1 EVVVVRMAMGEVDRK
16 NSAERGEGEKL
27 LRLIDGSDA
36 VTADSTASAEDPQ
49 ITGKLNDLSENLS
62 SLVLNYTAAVNSL
75 RKELYELCAEDS
87 RIAERT
93 STSINSDALRAAAA
107 MVEEDRLT
115 ALRNYVSSL
124 SNPSARGQWAWAC
137 VYFHTTPQ
145 VNRVWEM
152 STTPRPVDEDSS
164 SSSSS
169 CDDGVNQEDYIKLRN
184 MINKHIIDPLQ
195 QQETEEEHHL
205 GPGQGG
211 GSGSVRP
218 TAVTYKNLISLLLP
232 TAQEYH
238 NMRKRKQ
245 AEGTAD
251 R

>member
-1 EVVVVRMAMGEVDRK
+1 TSGTVCEEAVLAANVMSNGAPKGSEGGGKLSSPDLLLSQIDSRLRTLVTIIDRIHQEVVVVRMAMGEVGRK
-16 NSAERGEGEKL
+16 NPAERGEGEKL
-27 LRLIDGSDA
+27 FRVASTVFQLIDGSDA

-124 SNPSARGQWAWAC
+124 SNSSA
-137 VYFHTTPQ
+137 
-145 VNRVWEM
+145 
-152 STTPRPVDEDSS
+152 
-164 SSSSS
+164 
-169 CDDGVNQEDYIKLRN
+169 
-184 MINKHIIDPLQ
+184 
-195 QQETEEEHHL
+195 
-205 GPGQGG
+205 
-211 GSGSVRP
+211 
-218 TAVTYKNLISLLLP
+218 
-232 TAQEYH
+232 
-238 NMRKRKQ
+238 
-245 AEGTAD
+245 
-251 R
+251 